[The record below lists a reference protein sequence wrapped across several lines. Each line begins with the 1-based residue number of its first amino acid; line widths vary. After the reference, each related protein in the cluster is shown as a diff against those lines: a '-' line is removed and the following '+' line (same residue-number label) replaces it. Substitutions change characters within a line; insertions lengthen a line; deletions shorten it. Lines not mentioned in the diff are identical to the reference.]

1 MAKPQGDLWT
11 IFRIHAI
18 IYSIMIEYT
27 SEHNINAVARELKK
41 RLLEPPSGR
50 VQVLLGPRQVGK
62 TTLLLGLM
70 DQIPNAIYRA
80 VDSPEAAM
88 VGWWEATWRD
98 ALERARHETAVVVLD
113 EIQYLDGWERIVKAK
128 VDELRRKQA
137 RIHLAV
143 SGSSSLLVSRGLKE
157 TMAGRFEK
165 LQLNHWSAADMMDA
179 FQLEPEKAVEHL
191 VRHGSY
197 PGAFPL
203 VNDLFRWRSYMR
215 DSIVEPAIGR
225 DILMLEPVRRP
236 ALLRQLFFLCL
247 EYPARIMALH
257 KLAGQ
262 IQDKGA
268 LETLAHY
275 LQVLEQAFL
284 IAGLPKYS
292 TRPIRQRAS
301 PPKLVVLNNG
311 LLSAVR
317 DVEPADRGWGGRVEN
332 ACLAHAINCGQQVSY
347 WREEPLEVDAVLTG
361 SWGKWA
367 VEIKTGDFAMRDLG
381 GLLEFCRRHPE
392 FEPLVLCS
400 RQRATEKLEGIRTL
414 YWGDFLLGKGPS
426 SRRSETR

>member
-1 MAKPQGDLWT
+1 M
-11 IFRIHAI
+11 
-18 IYSIMIEYT
+18 
-27 SEHNINAVARELKK
+27 
-41 RLLEPPSGR
+41 
-50 VQVLLGPRQVGK
+50 LLGPRQVGK

-70 DQIPNAIYRA
+70 DKVPNAIYRA

-88 VGWWEATWRD
+88 GGWWEATWRNV
-98 ALERARHETAVVVLD
+98 LERAQRETAVIILD
-113 EIQYLDGWERIVKAK
+113 EIQYLDGWERLVKAK
-128 VDELRRKQA
+128 ADELRRSRA
-137 RIHLAV
+137 RVHLVV
-143 SGSSSLLVSRGLKE
+143 SGSSSLLVGRGLKE

-165 LQLNHWSAADMMDA
+165 LQLNHWSAADLVEA
-179 FQLEPEKAVEHL
+179 FHLEPEKAVEHL

-203 VNDLFRWRSYMR
+203 VDDLFRWRSYMR

-284 IAGLPKYS
+284 VAGLPKFS
-292 TRPIRQRAS
+292 ARPIRQRSS

-311 LLSAVR
+311 LLAAVR
-317 DVEPADRGWGGRVEN
+317 SVEPAAQDWGNRVEN
-332 ACLAHAINCGQQVSY
+332 ACLAHAINGGQEVCY
-347 WREEPLEVDAVLTG
+347 WREEPHEVDGIFSG

-367 VEIKTGDFAMRDLG
+367 VEIKTGNFVMRDLA
-381 GLLEFCRRHPE
+381 GLLEFCRRYPE
-392 FEPLVLCS
+392 FKPLVLCS
-400 RQRATEKLEGIRTL
+400 RKRAAEKLDGITTL
-414 YWGDFLLGKGPS
+414 YWGDFLLGKGAS
-426 SRRSETR
+426 SVQR

>member
-1 MAKPQGDLWT
+1 MG
-11 IFRIHAI
+11 
-18 IYSIMIEYT
+18 
-27 SEHNINAVARELKK
+27 
-41 RLLEPPSGR
+41 
-50 VQVLLGPRQVGK
+50 
-62 TTLLLGLM
+62 
-70 DQIPNAIYRA
+70 
-80 VDSPEAAM
+80 
-88 VGWWEATWRD
+88 GWWEATWRNV
-98 ALERARHETAVVVLD
+98 LERAQRETAVIILD
-113 EIQYLDGWERIVKAK
+113 EIQYLDGWERLVKAK
-128 VDELRRKQA
+128 ADELRRSRA
-137 RIHLAV
+137 RVHLVV
-143 SGSSSLLVSRGLKE
+143 SGSSSLLVGRGLKE

-165 LQLNHWSAADMMDA
+165 LQLNHWSAADLVEA
-179 FQLEPEKAVEHL
+179 FHLEPEKAVEHL

-203 VNDLFRWRSYMR
+203 VDDLFRWRSYMR

-284 IAGLPKYS
+284 VAGLPKFS
-292 TRPIRQRAS
+292 ARPIRQRSS

-311 LLSAVR
+311 LLAAVR
-317 DVEPADRGWGGRVEN
+317 SVEPAAQDWGNRVEN
-332 ACLAHAINCGQQVSY
+332 ACLAHAINGGQEVCY
-347 WREEPLEVDAVLTG
+347 WREEPHEVDGIFSG

-367 VEIKTGDFAMRDLG
+367 VEIKTGNFVMRDLA
-381 GLLEFCRRHPE
+381 GLLEFCRRYPE
-392 FEPLVLCS
+392 FKPLVLCS
-400 RQRATEKLEGIRTL
+400 RKRAAEKLDGITTL
-414 YWGDFLLGKGPS
+414 YWGDFLLGKGAS
-426 SRRSETR
+426 SVQR